1 MSEIDAALKT
11 RFQHIIEQENWI
23 IPERTAVEQTS
34 LQGGEVPRG
43 FGLALVI
50 VGIIILAGS
59 IGGTC
64 YLKYRK

>member
-23 IPERTAVEQTS
+23 IPERAAGQQAP
-34 LQGGEVPRG
+34 LQGGGGPRG

-50 VGIIILAGS
+50 FGIFILLGG

-64 YLKYRK
+64 YVKYRK

>member
-23 IPERTAVEQTS
+23 IPERTTVQQTS
-34 LQGGEVPRG
+34 LQGGEGPCG